1 MVIFQS
7 FSSRLSRPCSGS
19 HFVQQRSGSNVCGR
33 NHRRCSQRSC
43 TGTASQPARI
53 LIRRWPNQC
62 DQNFA
67 TFVKIK
73 KSWAILGRIIWYLG
87 EILNLFW
94 QTSCVIGHILI
105 VSNDQILKNHFVIWS
120 HWYGRLG
127 WFKLAILASSTSYF
141 LTLPFRSFSF
151 LALGSL

>member
-1 MVIFQS
+1 M
-7 FSSRLSRPCSGS
+7 G
-19 HFVQQRSGSNVCGR
+19 
-33 NHRRCSQRSC
+33 
-43 TGTASQPARI
+43 
-53 LIRRWPNQC
+53 QC
-62 DQNFA
+62 EHICQNFA
-67 TFVKIK
+67 TLAKL
-73 KSWAILGRIIWYLG
+73 KSLGQYLVFG

-94 QTSCVIGHILI
+94 QTSYAIWHILI
-105 VSNDQILKNHFVIWS
+105 VSNDQILKHHFVIWS

>member
-1 MVIFQS
+1 M
-7 FSSRLSRPCSGS
+7 G
-19 HFVQQRSGSNVCGR
+19 
-33 NHRRCSQRSC
+33 
-43 TGTASQPARI
+43 
-53 LIRRWPNQC
+53 QC
-62 DQNFA
+62 EHICQNFA
-67 TFVKIK
+67 TLAKL
-73 KSWAILGRIIWYLG
+73 KSLGQYLVFG

-94 QTSCVIGHILI
+94 QTSYAIWHILI